1 LQEFL
6 KDSGHGSS
14 DGKKHEALRSALIIS
29 EIALACVLLVGAGLL
44 LRSFLRI
51 LDVDLGFEP
60 SRAASIS
67 VDYNDGGDAVKRS
80 VIWQDVLRRVEAI
93 PGVETAGITDNLP
106 MSRNRSWG
114 IQVKGKAYRKGELE
128 DTFVYIV
135 SPGFLNAIGMH
146 LVKGR
151 DIRWDDINRKEG
163 VVIINETVAR
173 RLWPGEDPVGRLAQ
187 TGGMDARV
195 IGVVADVHESS
206 VEGNPGWQM
215 YLSGAAPQ
223 FGPEGAQLVVRTKL
237 PPETLAASVMS
248 TLRQINPAQPAT
260 EFRPIQRLVDHAV
273 SPRRFFVLLVGI
285 FAGLG
290 LILASLGIY
299 GVISYSVTQ
308 RTQEIGI
315 RMALGASQG
324 RVQLAVIGKTLLLA
338 LIGIV
343 AGTVASLAI
352 ADLIASLLYGTK
364 ATDGATFLSMTLLLL
379 LVALLAGYIPAR
391 RASRIHPM
399 IALRNN

>member
-1 LQEFL
+1 
-6 KDSGHGSS
+6 
-14 DGKKHEALRSALIIS
+14 LIVS

-60 SRAASIS
+60 SRAASIAL
-67 VDYNDGGDAVKRS
+67 DYDDKGDAVRRS
-80 VIWQDVLRRVEAI
+80 AIWQEVLRRTQAI
-93 PGVETAGITDNLP
+93 PGVEAVGITDNLP

-114 IQVKGKAYRKGELE
+114 IQEKGKNYRPGELE

-135 SPGFLNAIGMH
+135 SPGYLKAIGMH
-146 LVKGR
+146 LVQGR
-151 DIRWDDINRKEG
+151 DISWDDFNKKEG

-173 RLWPGEDPVGRLAQ
+173 RLWPGQNPIGRLGVA
-187 TGGMDARV
+187 GGSDVRV

-223 FGPEGAQLVVRTKL
+223 FGPDGALLVVRSKVA
-237 PPETLAASVMS
+237 PESLASSVMS
-248 TLRQINPAQPAT
+248 TLRDINPAQPAV
-260 EFRPIQRLVDHAV
+260 EFRPIQQLVDHVV
-273 SPRRFFVLLVGI
+273 SPRRFFVLLVGV
-285 FAGLG
+285 FAALG

-315 RMALGASQG
+315 RMALGATQA
-324 RVQLAVIGKTLLLA
+324 RVQAGVLAKTLLLA
-338 LIGIV
+338 SIGI
-343 AGTVASLAI
+343 ATGTVASLVI
-352 ADLIASLLYGTK
+352 ANLIASLLFGTT
-364 ATDGATFLSMTLLLL
+364 ARDGGTFLVMILLLL
-379 LVALLAGYIPAR
+379 LVSLLAGYLPAR